1 MTRRLR
7 RLVARSGQVEDRRLS
22 LAFLRI
28 EAHHLK
34 NLLGHLSAERK
45 ADELLG
51 RLHGYRK
58 VVRPFT
64 ARQALRYGAGFF
76 RRHLSAQQL
85 LASATICAIAFLDWS
100 ASTNVASSI
109 RRIGFIATTFNTDA
123 AGKSPSCGS
132 MGPRTAFGSITISL
146 AAKAISVPPDMA

>member
-1 MTRRLR
+1 MTRRLSG
-7 RLVARSGQVEDRRLS
+7 LVARSGQVEDRRLS

-34 NLLGHLSAERK
+34 NLLGHLSADRQ

-64 ARQALRYGAGFF
+64 ARQALQIQRD
-76 RRHLSAQQL
+76 RQST
-85 LASATICAIAFLDWS
+85 ATIFDVR
-100 ASTNVASSI
+100 VAGARDSQ
-109 RRIGFIATTFNTDA
+109 RIDLLKLEGEAD
-123 AGKSPSCGS
+123 G
-132 MGPRTAFGSITISL
+132 
-146 AAKAISVPPDMA
+146 

>member
-1 MTRRLR
+1 MIKTSLSIDRSHTHGKTLRPTPSIVNIYSIDMTKYQKGFS
-7 RLVARSGQVEDRRLS
+7 AESRSGQVEDRRLS

-34 NLLGHLSAERK
+34 NLLGHLGAERQ
-45 ADELLG
+45 ADKLLG
-51 RLHGYRK
+51 RLHRYRK

-85 LASATICAIAFLDWS
+85 LARRATLRNGLPAL
-100 ASTNVASSI
+100 V
-109 RRIGFIATTFNTDA
+109 R
-123 AGKSPSCGS
+123 
-132 MGPRTAFGSITISL
+132 
-146 AAKAISVPPDMA
+146 